1 MRFVSSAAAASPVA
15 GLGVDGENP
24 TGAVQLYERAGM
36 HVASRTDT
44 WERELG

>member
-1 MRFVSSAAAASPVA
+1 VSSAAAGSPPA
-15 GLGVDGENP
+15 GPRVHSENP